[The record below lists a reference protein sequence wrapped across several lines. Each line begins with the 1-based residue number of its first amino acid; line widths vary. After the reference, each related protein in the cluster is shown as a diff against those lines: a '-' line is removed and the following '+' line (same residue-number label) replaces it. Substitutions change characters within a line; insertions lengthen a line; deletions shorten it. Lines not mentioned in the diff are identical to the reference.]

1 MNGYNLTR
9 KWYNFK
15 FENPDITKSIHS
27 DLYFYIIDL
36 WNRLGH
42 KDKIGLPTNTT
53 MQCLNIGSYNTYK
66 KTLDDLIEFGFIILI
81 CDSKNQHK
89 SKVIA
94 LSKNDEATDEALDKA
109 IDKASDEASDTII
122 KLLNNNIYKLIIE
135 NHKEINEKLE
145 SWLSNGIDSNYR
157 TIKHLKISNDE
168 VDKLKLLYPIEQI
181 NSVLDDIENY
191 PKNKNYTSLY
201 LTASKWLKK
210 NKTNVTS
217 EHEWFLPWFNDARS
231 KLNLSNNYT
240 MSDKIKNNLHIL
252 KDKTQ
257 ADFVK
262 AYKNMVNDDWMKK
275 EGYKYLDPE
284 YTTRK
289 DVFERFLNSGVAKKS
304 ILPND
309 WYSRELTTEQ
319 QSLLSPEQLKR
330 WKENKVRLGVEGG
343 YLKPIER

>member
-1 MNGYNLTR
+1 MYN
-9 KWYNFK
+9 
-15 FENPDITKSIHS
+15 
-27 DLYFYIIDL
+27 
-36 WNRLGH
+36 
-42 KDKIGLPTNTT
+42 
-53 MQCLNIGSYNTYK
+53 
-66 KTLDDLIEFGFIILI
+66 ILL
-81 CDSKNQHK
+81 
-89 SKVIA
+89 
-94 LSKNDEATDEALDKA
+94 LSL
-109 IDKASDEASDTII
+109 
-122 KLLNNNIYKLIIE
+122 KLLILYAIFQDILSIYKLIIE
-135 NHKEINEKLE
+135 NHNEINDNLE
-145 SWLSNGIDSNYR
+145 SWLSNGINSNYR

-168 VDKLKLLYPIEQI
+168 VDKLKLSYPIEQI

-210 NKTNVTS
+210 NKKEVTY
-217 EHEWFLPWFNDARS
+217 EHEWFLPWFNNARL
-231 KLNLSNNYT
+231 KLNLSNDYT
-240 MSDKIKNNLHIL
+240 MSDKIKNNLYLL

-289 DVFERFLNSGVAKKS
+289 DVFERFLNSGIAKQAT
-304 ILPND
+304 LPSD

-319 QSLLSPEQLKR
+319 QALLTPEQLKR
-330 WKENKVRLGVEGG
+330 WKHNKVRLGVEGG